1 MIRTVAPDCP
11 LHPDVIR
18 QIKLH
23 LLSLETKK
31 ATPQI
36 FRNPRGREKRPQQ
49 ESRYRQPCQMCHH
62 ILPPKGSLSSPCR
75 QMSARRHCGV
85 TRGQLKGCS
94 PQGGQTCSGFP
105 GRGCR
110 CLCVRRKGHSG
121 RVEGSRETT
130 SRHPSSHTHPDSAPS
145 LGISSGLAAPLV
157 FLNPGG
163 SSPAPDPAPPLD
175 PSLVAARHSPRTVPS
190 SPLLPLSPPPAHP
203 FLSLSSSH
211 SYPPPRRSRDP
222 LTGLGRG

>member
-36 FRNPRGREKRPQQ
+36 FRNPRGREKSPQQ

-62 ILPPKGSLSSPCR
+62 ILPKGSLSSPCR

-157 FLNPGG
+157 FLNPSG
-163 SSPAPDPAPPLD
+163 SSPAPTQ
-175 PSLVAARHSPRTVPS
+175 RPRSTPPS
-190 SPLLPLSPPPAHP
+190 SPPAIARAPSPPALSSLYLPL
-203 FLSLSSSH
+203 
-211 SYPPPRRSRDP
+211 PRAPS
-222 LTGLGRG
+222 